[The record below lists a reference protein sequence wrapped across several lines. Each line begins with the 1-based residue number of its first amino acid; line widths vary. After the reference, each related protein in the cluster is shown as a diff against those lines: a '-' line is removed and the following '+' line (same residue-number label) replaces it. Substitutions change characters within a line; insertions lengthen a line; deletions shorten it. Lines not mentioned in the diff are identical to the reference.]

1 MATDTFRDR
10 AAAYVLGVLD
20 ADETVAFE
28 EHLAGCDLCAAE
40 VESLLPTALSL
51 GEISPNQAN
60 VMHII
65 YSADPAEAVPPAL
78 KHGDRRP
85 AAFPRLTA
93 AVGSATDAVRRRLA
107 PTTASHRRG
116 PNARHGRT
124 DPRAPRRRRQG
135 LLAVTG
141 AAGVVLAFMLG
152 TQFSAG
158 SDTPQGGP
166 SQPAISSSPEVP
178 STASLDVTDAR
189 TGVHAVLAIADAP
202 WGSQLWLTLDNV
214 RGPLRCELLA
224 IGWDASSTPIATWR
238 VPVPGYGID
247 EAPQPLTIQAT
258 TAVLLR
264 DVREFVIRAAP
275 PDGGPY
281 ALVTLAV

>member
-1 MATDTFRDR
+1 MATDTFRDN

-28 EHLAGCDLCAAE
+28 NHLAGCDLCAAE

-65 YSADPAEAVPPAL
+65 YSADPVEAAPPAVES
-78 KHGDRRP
+78 GNGRP

-93 AVGSATDAVRRRLA
+93 AVGSATAAVRRRLA
-107 PTTASHRRG
+107 PTRASHRRG
-116 PNARHGRT
+116 PNARHGRP
-124 DPRAPRRRRQG
+124 DPLAPRRRRQG

-166 SQPAISSSPEVP
+166 SQPATTSPEVP

-202 WGSQLWLTLDNV
+202 WGSQLWLTLDKV
-214 RGPLRCELLA
+214 RGPLRCELVA
-224 IGWDASSTPIATWR
+224 IGWNGSATPIATWR

-247 EAPQPLTIQAT
+247 EAPEPLTIQAT
-258 TAVLLR
+258 TAALLR
-264 DVREFVIRAAP
+264 DVREFVIRAVP

-281 ALVTLAV
+281 VLVTLAV